1 MRTADV
7 LRLAQPT
14 PRAFAPALVFGLLS
28 ALSTV
33 ALLGTSAYL
42 IARAAEQPPILY
54 LSIAIVGVRGFA
66 LARASFRYLDRLAGH
81 SAAFR
86 ALASLRVAIYER
98 IVPLAPAGL
107 AGTRRGDLLA
117 RLVGDVDELQNLP
130 LRVVQ
135 PLVTSLLVSA
145 LAVVGVSLL
154 LPAAGITLAVALL
167 LALVAGTF
175 VNSRIAGSAE
185 RELAPLRGRLT
196 DETLDLVGN
205 LDVLVAFGA
214 VDDRLARLE
223 QTDARLT
230 RSATSRAAG
239 AGATAAVV
247 SLLAGLA
254 TVAALVVGI
263 PALGAAVIAGSTGAD
278 TSGLFSGTSGS
289 VLTGPVLAVLAL
301 VPIAVFEVFAAVPL
315 AAGAWRQVHAS
326 AARVAAALPDA
337 LPPELPAAAPRDG
350 LRAAETSA
358 ALPAAETP
366 AALPGAVPRAAPP
379 APEKWSSTATTSAPS
394 LPASARGAD
403 ATGAEGDTAGGVR
416 AVPVIRLDRVSARW
430 PQLVAPSTRA
440 TQSTQ
445 ATQATS
451 ATPSATVAATA
462 PDGAAAALRDVSVTI
477 RPGERLLVTGP
488 SGSGKTTL
496 AAVLVRFLEHSGS
509 FTIDGVD
516 VRTLAP
522 EAVRQMIGL
531 CEQSPYIFDANL
543 RQNLLFAREAAS
555 DDELLTVLDRVGLT
569 TWAVDRGGLDAALGQ
584 HGALVSGG
592 EAQRIALARV
602 LLADFPVVVLDE
614 PTANVDPARADALLG
629 DLLAAAGPGRSI
641 VLISHTDVPP
651 DLVTRR
657 LRLG

>member
-7 LRLAQPT
+7 LRLAQPA
-14 PRAFAPALVFGLLS
+14 PRAFTPALAFGLLS

-33 ALLGTSAYL
+33 ALLATSAYL

-107 AGTRRGDLLA
+107 GGIRRGDLLA

-145 LAVVGVSLL
+145 LAVVGVALL
-154 LPAAGITLAVALL
+154 LPAAGLTLAVALL
-167 LALVAGTF
+167 LALLAGTL
-175 VNSRIAGSAE
+175 VNSRIAGAAE
-185 RELAPLRGRLT
+185 RELAPLRGRFS
-196 DETLDLVGN
+196 DETLDVIGN

-214 VDDRLARLE
+214 VDDRLAHL
-223 QTDARLT
+223 QATDQRLT
-230 RSATSRAAG
+230 RSATRRAAG
-239 AGATAAVV
+239 AGATAAIV

-254 TVAALVVGI
+254 TVAALAVGI
-263 PALGAAVIAGSTGAD
+263 PALGPAVVAGSVGAD
-278 TSGLFSGTSGS
+278 ASGLFSGTSGS
-289 VLTGPVLAVLAL
+289 GLTGPVLAVLAL
-301 VPIAVFEVFAAVPL
+301 VPIAVFEVFSAVPL

-326 AARVAAALPDA
+326 AARVASALPDA
-337 LPPELPAAAPRDG
+337 LPPEVPASSPAAAASP
-350 LRAAETSA
+350 AESG
-358 ALPAAETP
+358 P
-366 AALPGAVPRAAPP
+366 AALPDP
-379 APEKWSSTATTSAPS
+379 
-394 LPASARGAD
+394 LP
-403 ATGAEGDTAGGVR
+403 GAEHAASGERVA
-416 AVPVIRLDRVSARW
+416 PVIRLERVSARW
-430 PQLVAPSTRA
+430 PQRVASLDRPAPTTVIAPATRGE
-440 TQSTQ
+440 T
-445 ATQATS
+445 
-451 ATPSATVAATA
+451 
-462 PDGAAAALRDVSVTI
+462 AAALRDVSVTI
-477 RPGERLLVTGP
+477 RPGQRLLVTGA

-496 AAVLVRFLEHSGS
+496 ASVLVRFLEHSGT
-509 FTIDGVD
+509 FTLNGVD

-522 EAVRQMIGL
+522 EVVRQSIGL
-531 CEQSPYIFDANL
+531 CEQTPYIFDANI
-543 RQNLLFAREAAS
+543 RQNLLFAKETAS
-555 DDELLTVLDRVGLT
+555 DDDLLAVLDRVGLT
-569 TWAVDRGGLDAALGQ
+569 TWAADRGGLDARLGQ

-614 PTANVDPARADALLG
+614 PTANVDPARADALLR
-629 DLLAAAGPGRSI
+629 DLLAAAGPGRSV

-651 DLVTRR
+651 DLITER